1 MRRHAQDNT
10 GILGAINCRVKKCNT
25 NDCNKRGLEE
35 DWNNKLQEQK
45 MQYKCLQHMRIEKIT
60 SMVAELYNN

>member
-1 MRRHAQDNT
+1 MQKRQKK
-10 GILGAINCRVKKCNT
+10 AIKCRVKKCNT

-45 MQYKCLQHMRIEKIT
+45 M
-60 SMVAELYNN
+60 